1 VTKPATSL
9 QQEPVSGRRF
19 LAAIGWASLAGT
31 VTGGVSYAALGSMRQ
46 SVRAQTV
53 TLLVYATLTA
63 TLCLFFRPATN
74 DPISLR
80 FTGALALAASVGIFV
95 ATVAVIVLFYYCL
108 GSIFGSVPSVARQ
121 IVSVATDADRL
132 KGEPTAVWIIAIARG
147 CLLVPVFEEV
157 FFRGLLLGWLHE
169 HMREDLAVIAMSALF
184 ALEHGS
190 FILAPYA
197 FMFGIALGYVRLRT
211 HSTLNTA
218 VMHSLHNV
226 MLLTLGLRILPA

>member
-63 TLCLFFRPATN
+63 TLCLFFRPATAG
-74 DPISLR
+74 PISLR
-80 FTGALALAASVGIFV
+80 FAGAKALAASVGVLV
-95 ATVAVIVLFYYCL
+95 ATLAAIVVFYFCL
-108 GSIFGSVPSVARQ
+108 GSIFGSIPSVALQ
-121 IVSVATDADRL
+121 IVSVATDAGRL
-132 KGEPTAVWIIAIARG
+132 QGQPAAAWLIALPRG

-157 FFRGLLLGWLHE
+157 FFR
-169 HMREDLAVIAMSALF
+169 
-184 ALEHGS
+184 
-190 FILAPYA
+190 
-197 FMFGIALGYVRLRT
+197 
-211 HSTLNTA
+211 
-218 VMHSLHNV
+218 
-226 MLLTLGLRILPA
+226 

>member
-1 VTKPATSL
+1 MTDTATSL
-9 QQEPVSGRRF
+9 QQETVSGKRF
-19 LAAIGWASLAGT
+19 LAATGSAILAAAVIGGI
-31 VTGGVSYAALGSMRQ
+31 SYAAFRFMSQ
-46 SVRAQTV
+46 SVRTQAV
-53 TLLVYATLTA
+53 TLLVYSTLTA
-63 TLCLFFRPATN
+63 TLCLFFRPATSG
-74 DPISLR
+74 PISLR
-80 FTGALALAASVGIFV
+80 FTGAKALAASVGIFV

-121 IVSVATDADRL
+121 IVSFATDAGRL
-132 KGEPTAVWIIAIARG
+132 KGQPTAVWIIAIARG
-147 CLLVPVFEEV
+147 CLLVPVYEEV
-157 FFRGLLLGWLHE
+157 FFRGLLLGWLHK

-197 FMFGIALGYVRLRT
+197 FMFGISLGYVRLRT

-226 MLLTLGLRILPA
+226 MLLTLGLRILHA

>member
-1 VTKPATSL
+1 MTETATSN
-9 QQEPVSGRRF
+9 QQETVSGKRL
-19 LAAIGWASLAGT
+19 LAATGSAILAAAVIGGI
-31 VTGGVSYAALGSMRQ
+31 SYAAFGSMSQ
-46 SVRAQTV
+46 SVRVQAV
-53 TLLVYATLTA
+53 VLLVYATLTA

-74 DPISLR
+74 GPISLR
-80 FTGALALAASVGIFV
+80 FTGTKTLAASVGIFV

-121 IVSVATDADRL
+121 IVSFATDAGRL
-132 KGEPTAVWIIAIARG
+132 KGQPTAAWIIAIPRG

-157 FFRGLLLGWLHE
+157 FFRGLLLGWLRK

-197 FMFGIALGYVRLRT
+197 FIFGISLGYVRLRT

-226 MLLTLGLRILPA
+226 MLLTLGLRILHV